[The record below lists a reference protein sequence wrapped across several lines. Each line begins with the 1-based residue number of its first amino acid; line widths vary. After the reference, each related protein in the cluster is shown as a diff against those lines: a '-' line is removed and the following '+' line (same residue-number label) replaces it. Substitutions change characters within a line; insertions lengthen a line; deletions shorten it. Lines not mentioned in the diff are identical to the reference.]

1 MMTAEETP
9 RNGRRLDGGPAFPF
23 VSWRAPD
30 GMIAQAA
37 TGGMSLRDWF
47 AGHAL
52 ITMGEANP
60 DLPGS
65 PANLEHWPKPYEL
78 ASRRACWA

>member
-52 ITMGEANP
+52 ITMG
-60 DLPGS
+60 
-65 PANLEHWPKPYEL
+65 
-78 ASRRACWA
+78 